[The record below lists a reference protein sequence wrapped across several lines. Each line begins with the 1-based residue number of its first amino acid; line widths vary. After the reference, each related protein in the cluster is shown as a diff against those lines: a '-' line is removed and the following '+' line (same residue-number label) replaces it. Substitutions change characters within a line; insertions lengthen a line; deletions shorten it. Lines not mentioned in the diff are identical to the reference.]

1 MKYMF
6 GIDSM
11 KYMFGIDSI
20 FRELKKYSLVEML
33 YTSTL
38 SQGILLRQRFHFS
51 LFYEGKYFSK

>member
-6 GIDSM
+6 GID
-11 KYMFGIDSI
+11 FI